1 MLSFIYAG
9 LTTDDPR
16 VKAALQ
22 WLGENYTLEENPG
35 MGQEGLYYYYH
46 TMAKALTVA
55 GLDELK
61 TKDGKS
67 VDWRVELGRHLLNN
81 QKPDGSW
88 LNPTGRWMENDP
100 VLVTAYTLLALQHVH
115 RALK

>member
-1 MLSFIYAG
+1 MAM
-9 LTTDDPR
+9 
-16 VKAALQ
+16 AL
-22 WLGENYTLEENPG
+22 
-35 MGQEGLYYYYH
+35 
-46 TMAKALTVA
+46 AVA

-67 VDWRVELGRHLLNN
+67 VDWRTELARHLLNV

-100 VLVTAYTLLALQHVH
+100 VLVTAYTLLALEHVH